1 MVSIIP
7 DIPDYRKSMKK
18 WTEWNGIGLE
28 LIGNWSLLTEMGKC
42 ENLKKEKKEKRF
54 KVEKEGE

>member
-1 MVSIIP
+1 M
-7 DIPDYRKSMKK
+7 
-18 WTEWNGIGLE
+18 ELE

>member
-1 MVSIIP
+1 M
-7 DIPDYRKSMKK
+7 
-18 WTEWNGIGLE
+18 ELE
-28 LIGNWSLLTEMGKC
+28 LIGNWSLLTEMDKC